1 MSSGF
6 CVRVLVL
13 SLVTFGQQ
21 AKALSYRSGG
31 FNDVTPHFDFQRRFN
46 PASSE
51 NLEPAA
57 APSAAGSSGSYGW
70 QMDGYSQEGSVS
82 SYGPGHPVL
91 QEPRQNPQ
99 QPPQTNPNTGF
110 LSSNGIKMDS
120 IPQHESTW
128 WSRTQQHAY
137 PAKLQKLGYPARSQQ
152 HTGPAG
158 SQQNAYID
166 YPSNPVEPSRP
177 SNPVEPSRPS
187 KPKRP
192 SHPLKSQ
199 KPGYLSKPQS
209 TWWSK
214 TQQHAYPAKLQK
226 LGYPARSQQHTGPA
240 GSQQHAYLGYPSKPL
255 QSAVPVRPQ
264 QPTKLQKGVTQTKVG
279 MWDLFGG
286 GIFDSKPTDTK
297 LQNIASSYEIMRD
310 STWQA
315 KHQQPIYLTKH
326 QPQSI
331 IASSHA
337 IEMHSGPQ
345 SQSTKSQ
352 QPAYLTKHQPH
363 SVIASSHAIEM
374 HSGPQSQSTKSQ
386 QPAYQTKSQQKI
398 TQHKAGIMS
407 DFTPL
412 QGGGGS
418 SNRCQCPTD
427 MVDLSC
433 S

>member
-128 WSRTQQHAY
+128 WSR
-137 PAKLQKLGYPARSQQ
+137 
-152 HTGPAG
+152 
-158 SQQNAYID
+158 
-166 YPSNPVEPSRP
+166 
-177 SNPVEPSRPS
+177 
-187 KPKRP
+187 
-192 SHPLKSQ
+192 
-199 KPGYLSKPQS
+199 
-209 TWWSK
+209 

-412 QGGGGS
+412 QGGGIFVFEPTHS
-418 SNRCQCPTD
+418 NPQVLLHPRSSRPIPMASSDHPRWQQQQVPVSNRHG
-427 MVDLSC
+427 
-433 S
+433 